1 MNHLQACLL
10 NHLGVSPWNT
20 DAPHAWP
27 LLVYPR
33 TLSVLAQ
40 VLLLRPQNEK
50 EASVISIW
58 HRLVNT
64 LVENVL
70 NSSQTSSEVENE
82 GMDTS
87 SMSFLLSLLKYILDL
102 NVEHAQ
108 VLLYLFHFLNLTQ
121 KKSVLLLMAGGI
133 LRCSEISHGPL
144 RDSQF
149 LHLSR
154 LLLLFDYVMKHLYD
168 APTTLLEQVQSFSF

>member
-1 MNHLQACLL
+1 MHYFFLSTSFLDTFSVCFGTALGQLYCEFSGALTRFTHNLITNSNLNHLQACLL

-27 LLVYPR
+27 LQVYPR

-64 LVENVL
+64 LIENVL
-70 NSSQTSSEVENE
+70 NTSQISVDIDNE
-82 GMDTS
+82 GNK
-87 SMSFLLSLLKYILDL
+87 F
-102 NVEHAQ
+102 
-108 VLLYLFHFLNLTQ
+108 
-121 KKSVLLLMAGGI
+121 
-133 LRCSEISHGPL
+133 
-144 RDSQF
+144 
-149 LHLSR
+149 
-154 LLLLFDYVMKHLYD
+154 
-168 APTTLLEQVQSFSF
+168 

>member
-1 MNHLQACLL
+1 MFSGYFGPALAQLYCDFSGALTRFTHNLITNSNLNHLQACFL

-27 LLVYPR
+27 LQVYPR

-64 LVENVL
+64 LIENVL
-70 NSSQTSSEVENE
+70 NSPQTSTDIDNE
-82 GMDTS
+82 GNNM
-87 SMSFLLSLLKYILDL
+87 LLVD
-102 NVEHAQ
+102 
-108 VLLYLFHFLNLTQ
+108 
-121 KKSVLLLMAGGI
+121 
-133 LRCSEISHGPL
+133 
-144 RDSQF
+144 
-149 LHLSR
+149 
-154 LLLLFDYVMKHLYD
+154 
-168 APTTLLEQVQSFSF
+168 